1 MCLVSSLQE
10 ESSLSLRFLSRYPL
24 LYIPLY
30 RMAFQE
36 LFISTV
42 SVASHHS
49 YSLFHSR
56 LGYIFPSSLHLKAIY
71 SKVPNDVS
79 TVQKKT
85 SFLFSF
91 HLPLINI
98 QGCRSHP
105 PWSTV
110 FLQFPG
116 HYFLLVCLWNF
127 LPHLLRFFC
136 LFIFLMTPEIVSNS
150 LCFSQPLFFSFKING
165 LYPCDFKYVLSQGF
179 LLGSMFK
186 YLTGNHLLAGLP

>member
-10 ESSLSLRFLSRYPL
+10 QSSLSLRFLYRYPL

-30 RMAFQE
+30 RMTFQE
-36 LFISTV
+36 LVIPTV
-42 SVASHHS
+42 SIASHHI

-79 TVQKKT
+79 TVKKKA

-98 QGCRSHP
+98 QGCRSRP
-105 PWSTV
+105 PWNTV
-110 FLQFPG
+110 FLRFPG
-116 HYFLLVCLWNF
+116 HYFLLVCLCNF

-136 LFIFLMTPEIVSNS
+136 LFIFLMTPEIVSDS
-150 LCFSQPLFFSFKING
+150 LFSSQPFFFFLINE
-165 LYPCDFKYVLSQGF
+165 LYPCDFKYVLSQGNGTS
-179 LLGSMFK
+179 LQNSCLENPIDG
-186 YLTGNHLLAGLP
+186 GAW

>member
-1 MCLVSSLQE
+1 M
-10 ESSLSLRFLSRYPL
+10 SLRFLSRYPL

-42 SVASHHS
+42 SVASHHI

-79 TVQKKT
+79 TVKKKT

-98 QGCRSHP
+98 RGVDH
-105 PWSTV
+105 T
-110 FLQFPG
+110 
-116 HYFLLVCLWNF
+116 LLEILSSFNFQDTISFWFVSEIFYHTFSGFFVC
-127 LPHLLRFFC
+127 
-136 LFIFLMTPEIVSNS
+136 S
-150 LCFSQPLFFSFKING
+150 FS
-165 LYPCDFKYVLSQGF
+165 
-179 LLGSMFK
+179 
-186 YLTGNHLLAGLP
+186 